1 MSDTKHIVCPSCN
14 AINRI
19 PVQKMTAKPSCGKC
33 HKALFNQHPVTLS
46 SGNFQKHINRND
58 TPVVV
63 DFWAPWCG
71 PCKMMAPI
79 LEELK
84 KDYAGKF
91 TVEFIDVWKNP
102 KLGKGYDIKLIPTQI
117 FFDASGKERWRH
129 EGSLGKEAILAKW
142 KELGYDFATP
152 AGAQ

>member
-1 MSDTKHIVCPSCN
+1 MSDTKHVVCPSCN

-19 PVQKMTAKPSCGKC
+19 PVAKMAAKPSCGKC

-71 PCKMMAPI
+71 PCKMMAPAFEQACAE
-79 LEELK
+79 LEPHVRLAKLNTEDAQSIAAQFNIRSIPTIVMFK
-84 KDYAGKF
+84 NGREVARQAGAM
-91 TVEFIDVWKNP
+91 NQA
-102 KLGKGYDIKLIPTQI
+102 DIKSWISNYI
-117 FFDASGKERWRH
+117 
-129 EGSLGKEAILAKW
+129 
-142 KELGYDFATP
+142 
-152 AGAQ
+152 

>member
-1 MSDTKHIVCPSCN
+1 MSDTKHVVCPSCN

-19 PVQKMTAKPSCGKC
+19 PATKMAAKPSCGKC

-71 PCKMMAPI
+71 PCKMMAPAFEQACAE
-79 LEELK
+79 LEPHVRLAKLNTEDEQSIAAQLNIRSIPTIVMFK
-84 KDYAGKF
+84 NGREVARQAGAM
-91 TVEFIDVWKNP
+91 NQA
-102 KLGKGYDIKLIPTQI
+102 DIKSWVSNFI
-117 FFDASGKERWRH
+117 
-129 EGSLGKEAILAKW
+129 
-142 KELGYDFATP
+142 
-152 AGAQ
+152 